1 MTENST
7 KHLHAPLDG
16 TPSCQLCH
24 TPLDGTPSCAFYRSR
39 EDVHMRRLHGNSD
52 TIIHHGHSISN
63 GLSLA
68 PESPSPG
75 HITNLSSSCIVYRAS
90 TPLHSMGRL
99 VFCLAYLTGTHALT
113 IRPWQAWVPAV
124 PTRHSREH
132 HISPHFAQL
141 GKFDPARLHV
151 MHTHGTRKR
160 EVRSSSSRGLD
171 PGSSCART
179 ECVRGVAGAS
189 DDDAVSSESIDG
201 VGLGERP
208 RVKKRVGERCS
219 ETLEMVRGRLAG
231 EAFEGARELDEA
243 LGLLLVPAEWSR
255 KVRVGAREGRSS
267 IGSPLIK
274 DRRESRA
281 EAR

>member
-1 MTENST
+1 M
-7 KHLHAPLDG
+7 
-16 TPSCQLCH
+16 
-24 TPLDGTPSCAFYRSR
+24 
-39 EDVHMRRLHGNSD
+39 
-52 TIIHHGHSISN
+52 
-63 GLSLA
+63 
-68 PESPSPG
+68 
-75 HITNLSSSCIVYRAS
+75 
-90 TPLHSMGRL
+90 
-99 VFCLAYLTGTHALT
+99 
-113 IRPWQAWVPAV
+113 PAV

-160 EVRSSSSRGLD
+160 EVRSSSSSELD
-171 PGSSCART
+171 PGNSCARM

-208 RVKKRVGERCS
+208 RVKKREGDRCS
-219 ETLEMVRGRLAG
+219 ETLEIVRGRLAG

-243 LGLLLVPAEWSR
+243 PGLVLMLVLVLGEWAR

-267 IGSPLIK
+267 VGSPLMK

>member
-1 MTENST
+1 MHSPQLLKTYICVSCMVIVT
-7 KHLHAPLDG
+7 LSYIMVIGYLMDCHSPQRARHQG
-16 TPSCQLCH
+16 T
-24 TPLDGTPSCAFYRSR
+24 
-39 EDVHMRRLHGNSD
+39 
-52 TIIHHGHSISN
+52 
-63 GLSLA
+63 
-68 PESPSPG
+68 SPAC
-75 HITNLSSSCIVYRAS
+75 LVRASCIERP
-90 TPLHSMGRL
+90 PLCTQWGAF
-99 VFCLAYLTGTHALT
+99 VFCLANPTGTHELT
-113 IRPWQAWVPAV
+113 IRPWQAWVPAA

-189 DDDAVSSESIDG
+189 DDDAVSRESIDG

-208 RVKKRVGERCS
+208 RVEKRVGERCS

-243 LGLLLVPAEWSR
+243 LGLLLVPAVWSR